1 MRLKSIFLFFLIP
14 IVIYPQ
20 LIDFQSTQN
29 IKLFADFLFCDKDY
43 LRAIEEYEK
52 YLSLVDD
59 DSLRFKV
66 AIGFSLINNQKTALQ
81 KLVLIKDTSPY
92 YEQSKIERLK
102 SLYLL
107 KNDLAF
113 FMLAD
118 SLKNSVSKYSK
129 EAWQFGNAALLLAI
143 KELPQKEV
151 FLIPFEADDKNTL
164 SNFYDAK
171 KNPSYKNEI
180 FAGILSG
187 IIPGAGKIY
196 TQNYGDGITA
206 FLITGLLSYLAYTNF
221 ENDHS
226 TRAWIFTA
234 LGGGFYLGNIYGSI
248 SSAQIF
254 NAKLNFEFNEGVKF
268 FIEQKNYFTPVYD
281 FCD

>member
-1 MRLKSIFLFFLIP
+1 
-14 IVIYPQ
+14 
-20 LIDFQSTQN
+20 
-29 IKLFADFLFCDKDY
+29 
-43 LRAIEEYEK
+43 
-52 YLSLVDD
+52 
-59 DSLRFKV
+59 
-66 AIGFSLINNQKTALQ
+66 
-81 KLVLIKDTSPY
+81 
-92 YEQSKIERLK
+92 
-102 SLYLL
+102 
-107 KNDLAF
+107 
-113 FMLAD
+113 MLAD

-171 KNPSYKNEI
+171 KNPTYKNE
-180 FAGILSG
+180 FLAGILSG

-206 FLITGLLSYLAYTNF
+206 FLFTGLLSYLAYTNF

-248 SSAQIF
+248 ASVQIF

-268 FIEQKNYFTPVYD
+268 FIEQNNYFTPDYD

>member
-1 MRLKSIFLFFLIP
+1 MFFLIP

-234 LGGGFYLGNIYGSI
+234 LGGGLYLGNIYGSI

>member
-1 MRLKSIFLFFLIP
+1 M
-14 IVIYPQ
+14 
-20 LIDFQSTQN
+20 
-29 IKLFADFLFCDKDY
+29 
-43 LRAIEEYEK
+43 
-52 YLSLVDD
+52 SLVDD

-171 KNPSYKNEI
+171 KNPTYKNE
-180 FAGILSG
+180 FLAGILSG

-206 FLITGLLSYLAYTNF
+206 FLFTGLLSYLAYTNF

-248 SSAQIF
+248 ASVQIF

-268 FIEQKNYFTPVYD
+268 FIEQNNYFTPDYD